1 MNLISLV
8 LLYAFSCSTVLV
20 YGIGLEKANQDSR
33 SPKLLLARIP
43 ALLIQLLVA
52 VPVSR
57 SLAEF
62 FLVPNGFASLI
73 PMAVIF
79 TCALTILALSA
90 VIPVPSNAETGER
103 LFFFGTVF
111 LSISEGMTFL
121 SSLTIAFSSLAA
133 FILVSLLLVAV
144 RERFSSSHIS
154 DDWKGIP
161 IILVSLGLLFIVLNS
176 ADALWWLQG
185 GTR

>member
-1 MNLISLV
+1 MNLVTLV

-33 SPKLLLARIP
+33 SLRLMLERFP
-43 ALLIQLLVA
+43 ALVAELVVA

-62 FLVPNGFASLI
+62 LLVPNGFSILV
-73 PMAVIF
+73 PMAVIL

-90 VIPVPSNAETGER
+90 IISVPSNVETGER

-111 LSISEGMTFL
+111 LSVSEGMTF
-121 SSLTIAFSSLAA
+121 TGAMVIALASLAA
-133 FILVSLLLVAV
+133 FFLVSILLVAI
-144 RERFSSSHIS
+144 RERFSSSKIS
-154 DDWKGIP
+154 EDWKGIP
-161 IILVSLGLLFIVLNS
+161 IILVSLGLLFIMLNA
-176 ADALWWLQG
+176 ADALWFLQG
-185 GTR
+185 GTN